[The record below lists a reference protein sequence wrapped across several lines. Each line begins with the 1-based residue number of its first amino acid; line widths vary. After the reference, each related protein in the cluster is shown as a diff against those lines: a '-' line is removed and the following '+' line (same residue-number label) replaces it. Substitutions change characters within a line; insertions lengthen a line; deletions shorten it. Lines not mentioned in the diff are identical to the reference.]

1 MLRRTIHFDGEF
13 NTYMIR
19 AALSG
24 ALLVLAFIAFFYNIV
39 MSIGLKGV
47 L

>member
-1 MLRRTIHFDGEF
+1 MLRRTIYFDGKF
-13 NTYMIR
+13 NTYMIL

-24 ALLVLAFIAFFYNIV
+24 ALLLPVFIAYFYNIV
-39 MSIGLKGV
+39 MTIGLKGV